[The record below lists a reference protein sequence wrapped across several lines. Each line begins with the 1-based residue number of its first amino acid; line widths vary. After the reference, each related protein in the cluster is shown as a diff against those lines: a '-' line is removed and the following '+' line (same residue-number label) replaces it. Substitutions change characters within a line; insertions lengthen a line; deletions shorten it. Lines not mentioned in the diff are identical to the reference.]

1 MSEADPRCP
10 MTQAI
15 KRTYLLAEKATLEN
29 LVATLHEHSVL
40 ERMGLEDRERD
51 RAF

>member
-1 MSEADPRCP
+1 

-29 LVATLHEHSVL
+29 LVATLHKDSVL
-40 ERMGLEDRERD
+40 ERMGLE
-51 RAF
+51 AG